1 MDLVSILEKTISPD
15 QNELEAAQRFLEEAS
30 QNNLQ
35 ELLKSLSDILR
46 NGANSAVVRMQA
58 GLQLKN
64 ALYSKDQTIRQEHQ
78 QRWLTF
84 AEEIR
89 NYIKQNVLLAL
100 GTETIRP
107 SSAAQCVAYIACT
120 ELPHGLWPDLI
131 AALTTNVTNP
141 ESTEMMKESTL
152 ETIGY
157 ICMDIDPEILQTQS
171 NEILTA
177 IVHGMKKEET
187 SNYVRLA
194 ATNALLNSLEFTKAN
209 FDKETERH
217 FIMQVVCEA
226 TQSTETRIS
235 GVRVAALQ
243 CLVKIMSLYYTY
255 MEHYMGPAL
264 FAITMEAM
272 KSDVDEIALQGIE
285 FWSTVCDEEVDLA
298 IELSEAAEQGRP
310 PERTSRFYAKGAL
323 QYLCPIL
330 LVCLTKQVT
339 GHEELDDDDEWNPCK
354 AAGVCLMLM
363 ATCCEDDVWN
373 PCKAAG
379 VCLMLMATCCE
390 DDVVP
395 HVLPFVQKHIRD
407 QDWRYR
413 DAAVMAFGS
422 VLEGPDPQKLKPIVE
437 QAMPMLIE
445 LLKDSSVVVRDTAA
459 WTVGRVC
466 ELLPDSVI
474 DEKTLNPLLIALVEG
489 LTAEPRVASNVCWA
503 FSSLAEAAYD
513 NAETTDENAEP
524 NTYCLSSYFESV
536 VDKLLQTTDR
546 ADGNQHNLRN
556 AAYEALME
564 MVKNS
569 PKDCYAIV
577 QKTTLIILEKLDRV
591 LQMENIM
598 MASDKAQYND
608 LQSLLCAT
616 LQSVLR
622 KVTPEDAPKIS
633 DQVMSALLRMLS
645 SSAQIKTGGVQED
658 VLLAISTLVEVLG
671 ENFLNYMEAFK
682 PYLGVSLK
690 NFEEYTVCLAAVGLV
705 GDLCRALGQKVLPY
719 CDEIMMMLLE
729 NLGNST
735 VHRSVKP
742 QILSVFGDIALAI
755 GPYFKN
761 YLEYVLNTLQQA
773 SQAQVDK
780 TDYDMID
787 YLNELRGG
795 CLEAYTGIVQ
805 GLKGEGDQPNADVNL
820 IQPHVGHI
828 MSFMEHIALDEDH
841 SDENVA
847 AACGLIGDLCT
858 AFGASML
865 PLVDK
870 EPITG
875 LISKGRRGKA
885 SKSRTLATWATK
897 EIRKLKNAS

>member
-1 MDLVSILEKTISPD
+1 MDLVSILEKTISSD
-15 QNELEAAQRFLEEAS
+15 QNELESAQRFLEEAS

-64 ALYSKDQTIRQEHQ
+64 ALYSKDQTVRQEHQ

-84 AEEIR
+84 PEEIR

-107 SSAAQCVAYIACT
+107 SSAAQCVAYVACT
-120 ELPHGLWPDLI
+120 ELPHGLWPDLV

-226 TQSTETRIS
+226 TQSTETR
-235 GVRVAALQ
+235 VRVAALQ

-339 GHEELDDDDEWNPCK
+339 GHEELDDDDE
-354 AAGVCLMLM
+354 
-363 ATCCEDDVWN
+363 WN

-805 GLKGEGDQPNADVNL
+805 GLKGEGEQPNADVNL

>member
-339 GHEELDDDDEWNPCK
+339 GHEELDDDDE
-354 AAGVCLMLM
+354 
-363 ATCCEDDVWN
+363 WN